1 MFENQKRAEEI
12 TVEQVN
18 GKVPV
23 YAGASATTTKGCIR
37 LANMAYETREIENSK
52 VQADSDYSVY
62 AALAYGGDDHSS
74 NIKFY
79 EKIANI
85 EVTR

>member
-12 TVEQVN
+12 SVEQVN

-37 LANMAYETREIENSK
+37 LASMAYETREIENSK

-62 AALAYGGDDHSS
+62 AALAYGDEDHSS
-74 NIKFY
+74 IIKFY